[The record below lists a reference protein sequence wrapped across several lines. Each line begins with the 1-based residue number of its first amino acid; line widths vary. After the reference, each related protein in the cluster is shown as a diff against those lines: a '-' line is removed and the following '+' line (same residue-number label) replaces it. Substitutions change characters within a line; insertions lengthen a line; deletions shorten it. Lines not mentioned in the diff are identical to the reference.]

1 MYHDWAH
8 YKPIVLPPKE
18 GLFLDISS
26 PGERRLRFASEAGR
40 AQGGGFRQQHTAWVN
55 ILPCGKHTKCDI
67 EAMAQ
72 SK

>member
-40 AQGGGFRQQHTAWVN
+40 AQGGGDFANN
-55 ILPCGKHTKCDI
+55 IRHG
-67 EAMAQ
+67 
-72 SK
+72 

>member
-8 YKPIVLPPKE
+8 YKAIVLPPKE

-40 AQGGGFRQQHTAWVN
+40 AQWEGISPTTYGM
-55 ILPCGKHTKCDI
+55 GKYFTLW
-67 EAMAQ
+67 
-72 SK
+72 